1 VEFLHEKYTASKEK
15 VKNMVQTKVQKSF
28 WKAGNDVCLIIL
40 VNFNAAGSGSAFT
53 IRSSESRIC
62 IFPIRNP
69 WVWKA
74 PDPGFGSATLDG
86 SSVADPWH
94 FGVYADPDPRINAS
108 D

>member
-1 VEFLHEKYTASKEK
+1 
-15 VKNMVQTKVQKSF
+15 
-28 WKAGNDVCLIIL
+28 LIIL